1 MSETITSFDI
11 NVSNG
16 PSGQT
21 ATVGSALNGKKF
33 DGTTI
38 GAVELTFN
46 GLGEALTLTDTQL
59 NAIISNFVVT
69 EETKNK
75 DAIQETKTYNLQDS
89 LSLKLDSI
97 ALLVRGQS
105 CSETGEAI
113 KEGWVANWSELPED
127 RKRKSQAA
135 LHPSYGT
142 QPAAQVNNCL
152 IIGQIYN
159 QVALQDDNSDP
170 YTKVFHSGVYLPQFS
185 QDAKGTTTGNQTGN
199 NAGTPQNH
207 TDVNWEDSQ
216 QKFGYTIAELLEG
229 LGLFNI
235 TVEGL
240 ESSSDILFTESGRLS
255 SVLSAVASKFGMY
268 MKIDGVNDK
277 VVFIGSD
284 QIADSVVPDLTASAD
299 ENIISASYTESNLIP
314 TKALSYKSLIKS
326 EELRFLKFQYGG
338 GAGKKYVT
346 NFEKVKWNYLAGN
359 GSVAQ
364 GLWVHAES
372 FFKAFFIF
380 EAKQFW
386 DEDKLN
392 LYAAF
397 LRQRGRVSWKEMFLP
412 RFIEPDFDNDTI
424 NRPFPANEPTLLT
437 QTERKAIDPKRIGL
451 NSMEVYKMQT
461 NDVPPKTFK
470 INYFNNGLTA
480 FYRFLLE
487 KAINGIWISRPY
499 TQYRALRTRIED
511 PKLIVLDAPDQDFG
525 QAIKANTFLSQ
536 VPALVP
542 LNNFL
547 EAIDRGGLTVGNL
560 YEDSTE
566 APKEWDNDSYF
577 FIGFRHYKLQ
587 LFDVDLNTVQHA
599 VSEQSI
605 RYYDKNGLDLLVF
618 IKPDWLDGLWAES
631 VRQYAAVDI
640 NDKIDTI
647 KVSYSKLKSPLG
659 EAEDE
664 GGGAAGS
671 VDEVVE
677 STNRDYKKYDLLS
690 LVGATELNPHDL
702 VVRESSQKELEAIR
716 ADAVLNSLTN
726 KKVKTSSAE
735 YAGLFIPDFTDIT
748 LNSFTAN
755 FSESGTRSSV
765 KYSTKQLLPMDEQI
779 IKDRYEVV
787 YNNRPVL
794 SRDSAKR
801 KNFLGL

>member
-33 DGTTI
+33 DGTNI

-46 GLGEALTLTDTQL
+46 GLGEALTITDTEL
-59 NAIISNFVVT
+59 NEILSNFVVT

-105 CSETGEAI
+105 CSETGEAV
-113 KEGWVANWSELPED
+113 KEGWVANWSELPVD
-127 RKRKSQAA
+127 RKRESQAA

-142 QPAAQVNNCL
+142 QPATKINNCL

-159 QVALQDDNSDP
+159 QVSLQDDNSDP
-170 YTKVFHSGVYLPQFS
+170 YTKVFHNGLYLPKFS
-185 QDAKGTTTGNQTGN
+185 QDAKGTTTGSQTGAD
-199 NAGTPQNH
+199 AGLPSNH
-207 TDVNWEDSQ
+207 TDVDWEDST
-216 QKFGYTIAELLEG
+216 QKFGYTIAELIEG
-229 LGLFNI
+229 LGLFSI

-240 ESSSDILFTESGRLS
+240 DSSDDILFTESGRLS

-284 QIADSVVPDLTASAD
+284 EIADSVVPDLTASAD

-326 EELRFLKFQYGG
+326 EELRFLRFQYGG

-359 GSVAQ
+359 GSSPQ
-364 GLWVHAES
+364 GIWVDAEN

-397 LRQRGRVSWKEMFLP
+397 LRQRQKINWRPMF
-412 RFIEPDFDNDTI
+412 RDEFVGQGFDKSTLGD
-424 NRPFPANEPTLLT
+424 PFPTNEPTLLT

-451 NSMEVYKMQT
+451 LDMEVYPMST
-461 NDVPPKTFK
+461 DAGNFKT
-470 INYFNNGLTA
+470 NYFNNKLTA

-499 TQYRALRTRIED
+499 TQYRALRTRMED
-511 PKLIVLDAPDQDFG
+511 PKLIILDAPDQDFG
-525 QAIKANTFLSQ
+525 QAIRANTLLSEI
-536 VPALVP
+536 PALVP
-542 LNNFL
+542 LDNFL
-547 EAIDRGGLTVGNL
+547 DAIDRGGLTIGEL
-560 YEDSTE
+560 YQVSTE
-566 APKEWDNDSYF
+566 NPKQWDNDSYF
-577 FIGFRHYKLQ
+577 FMGFRHYKLQ
-587 LFDVDLNTVQHA
+587 LFDVDLTTVQHA
-599 VSEQSI
+599 VSNEAI
-605 RYYDKNGLDLLVF
+605 RYYDKNGLDLLVV
-618 IKPDWLDGLWAES
+618 IKPDFIEGVWAES
-631 VRQYAAVDI
+631 VRQYNNAKTNV
-640 NDKIDTI
+640 NVDTI

-716 ADAVLNSLTN
+716 ADAVLNALAQ
-726 KKVKTSSAE
+726 KKVKSSSAE

-748 LNSFTAN
+748 LNSFTAK